1 MKKFSF
7 RLQKVMDFR
16 EAMESLAKDAY
27 LDARAKRL
35 EAEVLIVNIETRR
48 AELLQEPCLTI
59 EVHQAIDALMIRLD
73 DEVRAQTTVITVLAD
88 EEQHALAEWH
98 RAKQDFEA
106 LVKLSEKAM
115 AEYQKMADLE
125 EQKEL
130 DEWSTTRR
138 AA

>member
-35 EAEVLIVNIETRR
+35 EAEALILNIETRR
-48 AELLQEPCLTI
+48 KDLLREPCLTVELHQMI
-59 EVHQAIDALMIRLD
+59 EALMIRLD
-73 DEVRAQTTVITVLAD
+73 DEVRAQTTVIKVLID
-88 EEQHALAEWH
+88 EEQHALSEWH
-98 RAKQDFEA
+98 RAKQGFEA
-106 LVKLSEKAM
+106 LVKLSEKAH
-115 AEYQKMADLE
+115 AEYQKEADQE

-130 DEWSTTRR
+130 DEWSVTRR

>member
-35 EAEVLIVNIETRR
+35 EAEAMVVNIETRR
-48 AELLQEPCLTI
+48 QDLLSEPCLNLDA
-59 EVHQAIDALMIRLD
+59 HQMMDALMIRLD
-73 DEVRAQTTVITVLAD
+73 DEVRSQSTVISVLKD
-88 EEQHALAEWH
+88 EEEHLLSEWQ
-98 RAKQDFEA
+98 RAKQEFEA
-106 LVKLSEKAM
+106 LVKLHDKAEE
-115 AEYQKMADLE
+115 AHRKEVDLE
-125 EQKEL
+125 EQKDL
-130 DEWSTTRR
+130 DEWSVTRR

>member
-27 LDARAKRL
+27 LDARARRL
-35 EAEVLIVNIETRR
+35 EAEALIVNIETRR
-48 AELLQEPCLTI
+48 EELLQEPCLTI
-59 EVHQAIDALMIRLD
+59 EVHQTIDAMMIRLD
-73 DEVRAQTTVITVLAD
+73 DEVRAQTTVINVLID
-88 EEQHALAEWH
+88 EEQHALSEWH

-106 LVKLSEKAM
+106 LVKLSEKALG
-115 AEYQKMADLE
+115 EYHKLADQE

-130 DEWSTTRR
+130 DEWSNTRR